1 LPSENKVS
9 RLRNWV
15 KSLRLLENGLETLKD
30 PTYPT
35 MDREVPKTGA
45 LLGIL
50 TVPTAK

>member
-1 LPSENKVS
+1 
-9 RLRNWV
+9 
-15 KSLRLLENGLETLKD
+15 LKD

-50 TVPTAK
+50 TVPTAKWCGTLMDTSTQLHS